1 MEERQKQ
8 IFDLV
13 QQLGKVSVDQLAK
26 TFYVSPMTI
35 RRDLAELELIG
46 MIKRYRGGAVS
57 KIEDGELPITQRA
70 LLGEAEKRELGKKA
84 ECFLSN
90 GLSVFLDSS
99 STCSYII
106 PFLKKYTEI
115 QLITNSVKS
124 LLYAAEYHIPALLLG
139 GNYSEQDMCL
149 TGAMTNQAAEEIN
162 VDIAFFSTQSF
173 SDDGVI
179 SDSSQAQI
187 EVRKYVMKNAK
198 KSVFLFE
205 SSKLHKKS
213 LHTLCS
219 EADVFAVLLPDSAE
233 GQNKSE
239 IQKNTA

>member
-1 MEERQKQ
+1 
-8 IFDLV
+8 
-13 QQLGKVSVDQLAK
+13 
-26 TFYVSPMTI
+26 
-35 RRDLAELELIG
+35 
-46 MIKRYRGGAVS
+46 
-57 KIEDGELPITQRA
+57 
-70 LLGEAEKRELGKKA
+70 
-84 ECFLSN
+84 
-90 GLSVFLDSS
+90 
-99 STCSYII
+99 
-106 PFLKKYTEI
+106 
-115 QLITNSVKS
+115 
-124 LLYAAEYHIPALLLG
+124 
-139 GNYSEQDMCL
+139 MCL

-198 KSVFLFE
+198 RSVFLFE